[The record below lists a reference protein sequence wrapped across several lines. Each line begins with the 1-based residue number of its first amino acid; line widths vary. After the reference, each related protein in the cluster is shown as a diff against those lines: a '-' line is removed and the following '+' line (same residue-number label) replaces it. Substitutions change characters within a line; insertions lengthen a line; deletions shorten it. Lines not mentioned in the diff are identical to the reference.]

1 MPELQPGDPRR
12 LGPYELVERLGE
24 GGQGV
29 VHLGPASDG
38 TKVAIKLLRV
48 DLAEDAMARTRFVR
62 EVQAAKRVARF
73 CTAQV
78 LEADMAGDRP
88 YIVSEFVPGPSLAEQ
103 VAAEGPRG
111 EA

>member
-29 VHLGPASDG
+29 VYLGHATDG

-78 LEADMAGDRP
+78 LEADMAGARP
-88 YIVSEFVPGPSLAEQ
+88 DLLRERRPARLPRRH
-103 VAAEGPRG
+103 EG
-111 EA
+111 